1 MRRYGREIRGLGRR
15 LEDVGLKVSR
25 SKTEY
30 LPPKDSSDNIRLKEY
45 DGPAHATL
53 PQRTTFKYLGTTIHQ
68 EGGCKAE
75 VQVRIG
81 RAWDKWRE
89 LTGVL
94 CDRKVPQKLKVLIYK
109 TVIRPVLLYGAET
122 WPLTDYL
129 AERFSVCEMRMLRY
143 CLGISLEEHKTNES
157 IRQEANVMSVLDLMR
172 RRRLQWF
179 GHVCR
184 REEDDDIRRVHE
196 MRVEGKRNRGRP
208 KHRWKDTI
216 KKDLQSCS
224 LSEEDAQ
231 DRIRCRGLIELGL
244 RQAPTT
250 RTGWSGDR

>member
-1 MRRYGREIRGLGRR
+1 M
-15 LEDVGLKVSR
+15 
-25 SKTEY
+25 
-30 LPPKDSSDNIRLKEY
+30 
-45 DGPAHATL
+45 
-53 PQRTTFKYLGTTIHQ
+53 
-68 EGGCKAE
+68 
-75 VQVRIG
+75 
-81 RAWDKWRE
+81 
-89 LTGVL
+89 TGVL

-143 CLGISLEEHKTNES
+143 CLEEHKTKES
-157 IRQEANVMSVLDLMR
+157 IRQEANVMSALDLMR

-196 MRVEGKRNRGRP
+196 MQVEGRRNRGCP
-208 KHRWKDTI
+208 KHRWKDKI
-216 KKDLQSCS
+216 RKDLQSCS

-231 DRIRCRGLIELGL
+231 DRIRWRSLIELGL
-244 RQAPTT
+244 LQAPAT
-250 RTGWSGDR
+250 RTGQSTDM